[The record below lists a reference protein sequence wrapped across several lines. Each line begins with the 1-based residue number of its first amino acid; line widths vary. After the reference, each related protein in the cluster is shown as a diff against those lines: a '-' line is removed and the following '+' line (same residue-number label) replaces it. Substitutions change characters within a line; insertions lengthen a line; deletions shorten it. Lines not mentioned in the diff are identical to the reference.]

1 MTAWPAENKLAAPY
15 HVSPA
20 MTGFEELDLYGS
32 WDTVPDCGAVWY
44 PSSVPA
50 EWAPCRDGQWVWVEP
65 WGWTWVDA
73 GLWGFAASGVAA
85 EVEARRSRGTGAGY
99 SFATARP
106 EGFRD
111 DDLVLLKAVL
121 PVASLAM
128 MTHAGHTIASGLLE
142 AYLGGDA
149 ERGRSIASCV
159 CAPPFQ

>member
-1 MTAWPAENKLAAPY
+1 
-15 HVSPA
+15 

-50 EWAPCRDGQWVWVEP
+50 KWASCRDGQWGWVEP

-149 ERGRSIASCV
+149 GRGRSIASCV